1 MIFLGGIGSMEG
13 VGSRSGGSTET
24 FGRNGPMSM
33 FWKILGVVAVVWLV
47 LIVVGALVK
56 ALFPILMISL
66 VVFGLYLLYK
76 AVSGSKSTVDKL

>member
-1 MIFLGGIGSMEG
+1 
-13 VGSRSGGSTET
+13 
-24 FGRNGPMSM
+24 MSM

-66 VVFGLYLLYK
+66 FSFELYLLHK
-76 AVSGSKSTVDKL
+76 SVLGSKSTVDKL

>member
-1 MIFLGGIGSMEG
+1 
-13 VGSRSGGSTET
+13 
-24 FGRNGPMSM
+24 MSM
-33 FWKILGVVAVVWLV
+33 FWKILGVVAVVWLA

>member
-1 MIFLGGIGSMEG
+1 
-13 VGSRSGGSTET
+13 
-24 FGRNGPMSM
+24 MSM

-76 AVSGSKSTVDKL
+76 AVSSSDNSPVSKL

>member
-1 MIFLGGIGSMEG
+1 
-13 VGSRSGGSTET
+13 
-24 FGRNGPMSM
+24 M
-33 FWKILGVVAVVWLV
+33 FWKILGVVALAWLA

-76 AVSGSKSTVDKL
+76 AVSGSNKTTVG